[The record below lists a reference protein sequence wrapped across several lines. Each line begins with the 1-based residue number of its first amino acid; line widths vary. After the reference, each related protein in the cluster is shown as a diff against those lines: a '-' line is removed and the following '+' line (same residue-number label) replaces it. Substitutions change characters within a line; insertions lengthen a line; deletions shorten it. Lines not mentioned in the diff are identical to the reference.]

1 MNYRIGIA
9 LLGKGATNHL
19 HRREVVD
26 ALNDRGI
33 QVTFLVREDYMP
45 LLERLDG
52 CEYRRCSFEQEVGRL
67 EYFRGLF
74 RYLRGLYPARD
85 PGIRQFHQVKNH
97 ARQRLRSRIGGT
109 VLFFLARYRTIMR
122 AAVTLEARL
131 YNKVV
136 VEGVDPTTVNQ
147 LLILGLGVTGTQ
159 MEGTLTWWARS
170 HLLPV
175 VHIVGNYDNLSSQGF
190 RGVPVNRIL
199 VWGESMKNDA
209 VNLQAIPEDRVK
221 MIGVI
226 RYDAIAGEIKEDRE
240 TFLISKGLDP
250 GKKTILF
257 AGSMMAYHY
266 YEALAT
272 LKELLDSGIDCQM
285 VLRIYPNKGL
295 MNSVYMEPLLAYA
308 AQMPNVHV
316 SLADPH
322 YQSGSRNHEVLQIE
336 ETELWHTL
344 KYSDAVINLFST
356 IALEACVFDKPVIHM
371 WYFAPKGRLAVAP
384 AIYGTYPS
392 LIHNRRLLSYGA
404 INVATN
410 RKQLLKEIYSEL
422 GHPERFQ
429 TERAQTVSKE
439 CGNLDG
445 HVCDR
450 LAEACA
456 GAYADSV
463 AERA

>member
-26 ALNDRGI
+26 ALNGRGI

-45 LLERLDG
+45 LLEQLDG
-52 CEYRRCSFEQEVGRL
+52 CEYSRCSFQQEVGRVA
-67 EYFRGLF
+67 YFRGLF
-74 RYLRGLYPARD
+74 RYLRGLYPASD
-85 PGIRQFHQVKNH
+85 PGVRQFHKVKNH
-97 ARQRLRSRIGGT
+97 TRQRLRSRIGDT
-109 VLFFLARYRTIMR
+109 VLFFLARYHSIMR
-122 AAVTLEARL
+122 VAVNLETLL
-131 YNKVV
+131 YRNVV
-136 VEGVDPTTVNQ
+136 VEGIDATQVNQ

-159 MEGTLTWWARS
+159 MEGDLTWWARS

-190 RGVPVNRIL
+190 RGVPVDRIL

-209 VNLQAIPEDRVK
+209 VNLQAIPEDRVT
-221 MIGVI
+221 MIGTI
-226 RYDAIAGEIKEDRE
+226 RYDAIAHEIKEDRK

-266 YEALAT
+266 YEALAI
-272 LKELLDSGIDCQM
+272 LKELQDSGIDCQM

-295 MNSVYMEPLLAYA
+295 MDSVYMEPLLAYA
-308 AQMPNVHV
+308 AQMSDVYV

-322 YQSGSRNHEVLQIE
+322 YQSGSRDHEVLQIE

-344 KYSDAVINLFST
+344 KHSDTVINLFST
-356 IALEACVFDKPVIHM
+356 IALEACVFDRPVIHM

-384 AIYGTYPS
+384 AIYGAYPS

-404 INVATN
+404 IKVATN
-410 RKQLLKEIYSEL
+410 RKRLLKEIHSALEQ
-422 GHPERFQ
+422 PERFHQ
-429 TERAQTVSKE
+429 ERVHAVSKE

-445 HVCDR
+445 YVCER
-450 LAEACA
+450 LAEACVE
-456 GAYADSV
+456 AYAD
-463 AERA
+463 R